1 MPKVIAV
8 DLDGTLAKRTTG
20 SDIGAPIQAM
30 VNRVKQWTD
39 AGREVVIFTA
49 RASTQ
54 HRQIQAWLQSND
66 MPMLNVTNIKDNE
79 MMEFWDDKAIR
90 VEPDTGEPCSK
101 CLAAN
106 KRNGNHS
113 SNSHTD
119 C

>member
-20 SDIGAPIQAM
+20 GGIGAPIRDM
-30 VNRVKQWTD
+30 VDRVKKWTE

-49 RASTQ
+49 RAETQ
-54 HRQIQAWLQSND
+54 HRQVQAWLLSAGL
-66 MPMLNVTNIKDNE
+66 PMLNVTNIKDSE
-79 MMEFWDDKAIR
+79 MSEFWGDKAVR

-113 SNSHTD
+113 SLSHTD

>member
-20 SDIGAPIQAM
+20 GEIGAPIRAM
-30 VNRVKQWTD
+30 VDRVKQWTD

-49 RASTQ
+49 RAATQ
-54 HRQIQAWLQSND
+54 HRQVQAWLLSNG
-66 MPMLNVTNIKDNE
+66 MPMLNVTNIKDSE
-79 MMEFWDDKAIR
+79 MMEFWGDKAIR

-113 SNSHTD
+113 SNAHTD